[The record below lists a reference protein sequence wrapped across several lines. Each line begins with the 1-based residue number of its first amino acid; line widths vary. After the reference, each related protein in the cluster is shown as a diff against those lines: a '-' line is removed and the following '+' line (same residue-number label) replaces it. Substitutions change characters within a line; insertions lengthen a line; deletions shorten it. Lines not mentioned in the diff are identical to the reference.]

1 MTKIFKYSF
10 YDLLKSR
17 WSVISLL
24 FYLAATFGLLYL
36 SMDLSKSIIS
46 LMNIV
51 LFLAPLTA
59 IMFGVIYFYNSR
71 DFMELLLAQP
81 LKRSSVLWGLYLGLA
96 TSLSLSFLIGMGVP
110 FLSYGILVSGEIWDF
125 MLLIFIGVLLTFIFS
140 AIAFLIALKN
150 ENKTKGFGLALLL
163 WLFTALMY
171 DGIFL
176 VLLIVF
182 QDYPLEK
189 LSIALTL
196 LNPIDLLRISMMLKL
211 DVSAL
216 FGFSGAVFSKFFG
229 NSMGIILSIGCALL
243 WVVAPLGFLFRSLAK
258 KDF

>member
-1 MTKIFKYSF
+1 MIKIFKYSF

-36 SMDLSKSIIS
+36 NMDLSKSIIS

-110 FLSYGILVSGEIWDF
+110 FLSYGILVSGEIWNF

-140 AIAFLIALKN
+140 AIAFLIALRN
-150 ENKTKGFGLALLL
+150 ENKTKGFGLSLLL

-176 VLLIVF
+176 LILIVF

-189 LSIALTL
+189 LSLALTL

-216 FGFSGAVFSKFFG
+216 FGFSGAVFNKFLG
-229 NSMGIILSIGCALL
+229 QSTGILLSIGCALL

>member
-1 MTKIFKYSF
+1 MLKIFKYCF

-17 WSVISLL
+17 WSIISLL
-24 FYLAATFGLLYL
+24 FYLAAAFGLLYL
-36 SMDLSKSIIS
+36 NEDLSKSIIS

-59 IMFGVIYFYNSR
+59 IMFGIIYFYNSR
-71 DFMELLLAQP
+71 DFIELLLAQP
-81 LKRSSVLWGLYLGLA
+81 LKRSNVLWGLYLGLA
-96 TSLSLSFLIGMGVP
+96 SSLSLSFLLGLGIP
-110 FLSYGILVSGEIWDF
+110 FLSYGLLVSGEIADF
-125 MLLIFIGVLLTFIFS
+125 VLLIFIGVLLTLIFS
-140 AIAFLIALKN
+140 ALAFLIALKN

-163 WLFTALMY
+163 WLFMALMY

-176 VLLIVF
+176 LLLIIF

-189 LSIALTL
+189 ASIAFTL
-196 LNPIDLLRISMMLKL
+196 LNPIDLLRISLMLKL

-216 FGFSGAVFSKFFG
+216 FGFTGAVFNKFFG
-229 NSMGIILSIGCALL
+229 NTWGILLSVGCALL
-243 WVVAPLGFLFRSLAK
+243 WVVAPLTFLFRAVAK